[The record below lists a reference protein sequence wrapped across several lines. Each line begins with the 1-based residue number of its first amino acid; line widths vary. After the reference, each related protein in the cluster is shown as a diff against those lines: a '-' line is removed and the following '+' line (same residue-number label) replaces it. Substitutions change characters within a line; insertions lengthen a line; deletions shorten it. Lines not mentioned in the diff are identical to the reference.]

1 MPLPCSHLNIISTN
15 SFSQ

>member
-1 MPLPCSHLNIISTN
+1 MTLHCPHLNIIITN

>member
-1 MPLPCSHLNIISTN
+1 MPPPCPHLNIISTN

>member
-1 MPLPCSHLNIISTN
+1 MPLPCPHLNIISTN

>member
-1 MPLPCSHLNIISTN
+1 MPLPCSHLNIIFTN

>member
-1 MPLPCSHLNIISTN
+1 MTLPCPHLNIMCTN

>member
-1 MPLPCSHLNIISTN
+1 MPLPCPHLNITSTN